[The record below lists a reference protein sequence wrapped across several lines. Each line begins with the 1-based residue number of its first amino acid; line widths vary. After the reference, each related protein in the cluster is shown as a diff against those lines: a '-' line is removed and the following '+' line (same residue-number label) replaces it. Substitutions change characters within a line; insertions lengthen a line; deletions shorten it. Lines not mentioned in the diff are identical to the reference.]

1 MKRTIEKTW
10 GCKLLLGK
18 LCSCQQQINLGKK
31 QAENEH
37 KRTITPKQMHRALIL
52 YEGSK
57 MNQSSNNGY

>member
-52 YEGSK
+52 MKEAR
-57 MNQSSNNGY
+57 